1 MGIAMKHFVWMP
13 KKNFVRKVILKVS
26 LVRDVLS
33 CICILFHIL
42 ILLYLVMKCVHTVI
56 IVCITQAPVCSVKI
70 VTWKSNSFCIQTLKQ
85 SYKCKQQLQNMTLE
99 QNIMFRFSISKCSI
113 IAKSYS

>member
-1 MGIAMKHFVWMP
+1 MALLVEIKSKHSIEHITLGWCI
-13 KKNFVRKVILKVS
+13 KLHS
-26 LVRDVLS
+26 VL
-33 CICILFHIL
+33 FFIL

-56 IVCITQAPVCSVKI
+56 IVCITQALVCSVKI

-99 QNIMFRFSISKCSI
+99 ENAASGFVFLNVQLLQNLIPRMS
-113 IAKSYS
+113 